1 NQQLRG
7 QSEVAGPQSAVAC
20 GRTDLARFTVVSM
33 GTRKTNDGSFVE
45 RAGEFAATR
54 WSVVLA
60 AGHPSSPN
68 SRGALES
75 LCRDYWHPLYAY
87 VRRHQPGTGSDAGVL
102 CGAAGEELCARCK
115 RAARTVPRLL
125 AHCLQT
131 LLVQGMG
138 AGQSPKKGREA
149 GSAFA
154 RFRVGRFAMPR

>member
-1 NQQLRG
+1 
-7 QSEVAGPQSAVAC
+7 
-20 GRTDLARFTVVSM
+20 M
-33 GTRKTNDGSFVE
+33 E
-45 RAGEFAATR
+45 RRVGGWA
-54 WSVVLA
+54 SVVAEFSRSTGIALPGLLA
-60 AGHPSSPN
+60 SALCVRSPS
-68 SRGALES
+68 G
-75 LCRDYWHPLYAY
+75 
-87 VRRHQPGTGSDAGVL
+87 RRHQPGTGSDAGVL
-102 CGAAGEELCARCK
+102 CGAAGEELCALCK